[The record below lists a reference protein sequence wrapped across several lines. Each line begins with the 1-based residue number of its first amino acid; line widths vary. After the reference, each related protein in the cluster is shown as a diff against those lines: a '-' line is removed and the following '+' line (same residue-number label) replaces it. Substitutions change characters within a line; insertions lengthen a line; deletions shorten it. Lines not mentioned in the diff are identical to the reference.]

1 MNKHLWVLLLTFV
14 AFMVMPMVVTALGVD
29 VSLQAGGGAAMGTS
43 DSDLKTGK
51 LRWSAEAGLAV
62 DVYAFELGSLSL
74 GLSLGADYAM
84 LNYYGITDLSA
95 APYSAGDRVG
105 EPRYNY
111 LFIPAAVVGN
121 MSLKADKSV
130 TLRIGGFAAYFL
142 GGKTDVTYDTEV
154 PLAGLV
160 NGEYD
165 LDDSNTEQWMYGIR
179 AYVGVNLFTKGKIS
193 ISPGIQF
200 DMGLTDATVDIPL
213 FPPDVSKDT
222 FWALNALVSVK
233 YSLF

>member
-1 MNKHLWVLLLTFV
+1 MKKHLWVLLLAIVVFLGTPI
-14 AFMVMPMVVTALGVD
+14 MVTALGVD
-29 VSLQAGGGAAMGTS
+29 VSLQAGGGAAMGSS

-51 LRWSAEAGLAV
+51 LRWSADAGLAM
-62 DVYAFELGSLSL
+62 DVYAFDIGSLAL
-74 GLSLGADYAM
+74 GVSLGADYAM
-84 LNYYGITDLSA
+84 LNYYGITNLTT
-95 APYSAGDRVG
+95 YGAGDRVG

-121 MSLKADKSV
+121 MNLKADKSV
-130 TLRIGGFAAYFL
+130 TVRIGGFAAYFL

-154 PLAGLV
+154 PLAGLI

-179 AYVGVNLFTKGKIS
+179 AYVGVDLFTKGKIT

-222 FWALNALVSVK
+222 FWSLNAIVGVK
-233 YSLF
+233 YGLF

>member
-1 MNKHLWVLLLTFV
+1 MKKHLWVLLLAIVVFLG
-14 AFMVMPMVVTALGVD
+14 MPIIVTALGVD
-29 VSLQAGGGAAMGTS
+29 VSLQAGGGAAMGSS

-51 LRWSAEAGLAV
+51 LRWSADAGLAM
-62 DVYAFELGSLSL
+62 DVYAFDIGSLAL
-74 GLSLGADYAM
+74 GVSLGADYAM
-84 LNYYGITDLSA
+84 LNYYGITNLTT
-95 APYSAGDRVG
+95 YGAGDRVG

-121 MSLKADKSV
+121 MNLKADKSV
-130 TLRIGGFAAYFL
+130 TVRIGGFAAYFL

-154 PLAGLV
+154 PLAGLI

-179 AYVGVNLFTKGKIS
+179 AYVGVDLFTKGKIT

-222 FWALNALVSVK
+222 FWALNAVVCVK
-233 YSLF
+233 YGLF

>member
-1 MNKHLWVLLLTFV
+1 MKKQLWVLLFAVVVFLG
-14 AFMVMPMVVTALGVD
+14 MPIAVSAIGLD
-29 VSLQAGGGAAMGTS
+29 VSVQAGGGAAMGTS

-62 DVYAFELGSLSL
+62 DVYAFDLGSLSL
-74 GLSLGADYAM
+74 GLSLGVDYAM

-121 MSLKADKSV
+121 ISLKADKSV
-130 TLRIGGFAAYFL
+130 TVRIGGFAAYFL
-142 GGKTDVTYDTEV
+142 GGKTDVTYDTQNI
-154 PLAGLV
+154 PYGLID
-160 NGEYD
+160 GEYD
-165 LDDSNTEQWMYGIR
+165 LDDTNTEQWMYGIR
-179 AYVGVNLFTKGKIS
+179 AYVGANLFKKGNLT

-200 DMGLTDATVDIPL
+200 DIGLTDATVDQAL

-222 FWALNALVSVK
+222 FWALNALVGVK
-233 YSLF
+233 YGLF

>member
-1 MNKHLWVLLLTFV
+1 MKKHLWVLLLAIIVFLG
-14 AFMVMPMVVTALGVD
+14 MPMMISALGLD
-29 VSLQAGGGAAMGTS
+29 VSVQAGGGAAMGSS

-51 LRWSAEAGLAV
+51 LRWSADAGLAM
-62 DVYAFELGSLSL
+62 DVYAFDIGSLAL
-74 GLSLGADYAM
+74 GVSVGADYVM
-84 LNYYGITDLSA
+84 LNYYGITDLTT
-95 APYSAGDRVG
+95 YGAGDRVG

-111 LFIPAAVVGN
+111 VFIPAALVGN
-121 MSLKADKSV
+121 MGLKADKSLTV
-130 TLRIGGFAAYFL
+130 RIGGFAAYFL

-154 PLAGLV
+154 PLAGLI

-179 AYVGVNLFTKGKIS
+179 GYVGVDLFKKGNLT

-200 DMGLTDATVDIPL
+200 DIGLTDATVDIPL

-222 FWALNALVSVK
+222 FWALNALICVK
-233 YSLF
+233 YGLF

>member
-1 MNKHLWVLLLTFV
+1 MKKHLWVLLLAIVVFLG
-14 AFMVMPMVVTALGVD
+14 MPIMVTALGVD
-29 VSLQAGGGAAMGTS
+29 VSLQAGGGAAMGSS

-51 LRWSAEAGLAV
+51 LRWSADAGLAM
-62 DVYAFELGSLSL
+62 DVYAFDIGSLAL
-74 GLSLGADYAM
+74 GVSVGADYVM
-84 LNYYGITDLSA
+84 LNYYGITDLTT
-95 APYSAGDRVG
+95 YGAGDRVG

-130 TLRIGGFAAYFL
+130 TVRIGGFAAYFL

-154 PLAGLV
+154 PLAGLI

-179 AYVGVNLFTKGKIS
+179 AYVGVDLFTKGKIT

-222 FWALNALVSVK
+222 FWSLNAMVGVK
-233 YSLF
+233 YGLF

>member
-1 MNKHLWVLLLTFV
+1 MSKRLFVLFL
-14 AFMVMPMVVTALGVD
+14 AMMVFLGIPMVVGALGLD
-29 VSLQAGGGAAMGTS
+29 VSVQAGGGMAMGTS

-51 LRWSAEAGLAV
+51 LRWSADAGLAF

-74 GLSLGADYAM
+74 GLYLGADYVM
-84 LNYYGITDLSA
+84 LNYYGITDLTT
-95 APYSAGDRVG
+95 YGAGDRVG

-121 MSLKADKSV
+121 LGLKVDKSV
-130 TLRIGGFAAYFL
+130 TVRIGGFAAYFL

-154 PLAGLV
+154 PLAGLI

-165 LDDSNTEQWMYGIR
+165 LDDTNTEQWMYGIR
-179 AYVGVNLFTKGKIS
+179 AYAGVDLFTKGKIT

-222 FWALNALVSVK
+222 FWALNAIVSVK
-233 YSLF
+233 YGVF